1 MVVLKFFSGTDG
13 DSVASFGLFHI
24 LVISHSFHIPLEG
37 ESSKK
42 KDTNPMTAEYI
53 RMLQYVSNRAA
64 GNRITFELLSGCRIV
79 LVMGNWAGKD
89 TFLTKVFNF
98 EGVLGSPY

>member
-1 MVVLKFFSGTDG
+1 MVVLKFISGTDG

-24 LVISHSFHIPLEG
+24 LVISHSFRIPLEG

-64 GNRITFELLSGCRIV
+64 GNRITFELLSRYRIV
-79 LVMGNWAGKD
+79 SVMGNWARKRYFPCKG
-89 TFLTKVFNF
+89 FQL
-98 EGVLGSPY
+98 